1 MTTVPDVCIRS
12 LEAREK
18 IGEIEELLVADGVEY
33 LCHGWV
39 IAASRIVLVLTQC
52 LHEVALTLASQ
63 LRYLLG
69 TGKDRV
75 MAEVTPML
83 LNERPPPVEPSR
95 TTGCLDRA
103 WWWQFSNDIGHAA

>member
-1 MTTVPDVCIRS
+1 LKTRQ
-12 LEAREK
+12 K
-18 IGEIEELLVADGVEY
+18 IGEIEELLIAALVE
-33 LCHGWV
+33 HFRHRWIV
-39 IAASRIVLVLTQC
+39 AASRIVLVLAQC
-52 LHEVALTLASQ
+52 LHEVALTVASQ
-63 LRYLLG
+63 PRYLLG